1 MTVYR
6 FDPAEMLALA
16 GDLRRAANAANSAS
30 LALLTVPT
38 HGLPPEAADLVEGQT
53 RALWRLLAQGAE
65 GLTGGARYLTRM
77 AGAVRK
83 ADSPTLKAAGLDLV
97 RVTKGGEVVFS
108 VLGDLATGKKQ
119 PAGTHAR
126 RLATLLGLTS
136 GEKVV
141 LQAVG
146 WSEWRKAL
154 RDANVGDSSTAR
166 KISATLRE
174 RTRATIE
181 NMERV
186 QPGRVRVPF
195 DPDASKWK
203 QWSRKVAGLA
213 PGPAG
218 DAADVA
224 GYVAASR
231 KLRHDEPQTGVSQA
245 ATDVRDFVNLVA
257 NSNHLAADVLIKT
270 PITAPAAPIN
280 EGIGLAADA
289 VVLTLDGANEAR
301 KGLGRAVDQIEEGFK
316 SLARPP
322 W

>member
-6 FDPAEMLALA
+6 FDPGEMVALA
-16 GDLRRAANAANSAS
+16 GDLRRAAEAADSAS

-38 HGLPPEAADLVEGQT
+38 HGLPPEAAGLVEGQT

-77 AGAVRK
+77 AGAVRR
-83 ADSPTLKAAGLDLV
+83 ADDPTLRAAGLDLV
-97 RVTKGGEVVFS
+97 RVTRGGEVVFN
-108 VLGDLATGKKQ
+108 VVGDLAARRRQ

-126 RLATLLGLTS
+126 RLAALLGSLS
-136 GEKVV
+136 GEKAVG
-141 LQAVG
+141 QAVA
-146 WSEWRKAL
+146 WSEWRRAL
-154 RDANVGDSSTAR
+154 RSANVGDSSTAR

-174 RTRATIE
+174 RTRGAIE
-181 NMERV
+181 TMERV
-186 QPGRVRVPF
+186 QPGRARVP
-195 DPDASKWK
+195 DLDEGKWK
-203 QWSRKVAGLA
+203 QWSRRVAGLA

-218 DAADVA
+218 DAADVV
-224 GYVAASR
+224 GYVSASR
-231 KLRHDEPQTGVSQA
+231 RLRHDEPQTGLSQA

-257 NSNHLAADVLIKT
+257 ASNHLAADVLIKT

-280 EGIGLAADA
+280 EGMGLAADA

-301 KGLGRAVDQIEEGFK
+301 KGLGRAVDQIGDGFT
-316 SLARPP
+316 SLVRPR